1 MCHRLLRFAYCSI
14 SLLWMALAFPAGARA
29 DTVISG
35 RVVDVNDTPVAGARV
50 SLSLEGSGSWQA
62 ETSPEGAFRIS
73 LPALQPGEYLIT
85 VERSGYYAMHE
96 RAAHLDPAAPLT
108 LVINPVRE
116 VFQSVDVHEQPS
128 PVETAA
134 LQNNERLTGTEVN
147 DIPYA
152 DSHNLVNALR
162 LMPGVVSDNYG
173 RPHFNGSSDGQ
184 IEYLLNGFDITD
196 PITGQYQAVVA
207 VEGVRSVDLSSGR
220 LSPENGR
227 GSAGALAITSESG
240 TDTFRYTAT
249 DFIPGLNF
257 QHGARLGNWFPRFG
271 IYGPIARGRVWF
283 ADTLHL
289 EYDEA
294 LINGLP
300 SGRNTSTGWLASDLL
315 HVQANVAHG
324 NILFAD
330 FLVNI
335 GQQNRYGLGVL
346 DPVSTTTTL
355 RTHRYFGSL
364 RDQFYLGH
372 ATLIEFGYGH
382 YQAPSTQT
390 PQGDALY
397 VFSPTGRSGNYFVN
411 STQTGSR
418 DEGTTHAYLPQFQ
431 FAGSHQI
438 EAGGGAE
445 RTADNADFSRTGYEV
460 LGLAGDVLSAT
471 QYEGSGKYHVS
482 DTELAWWLLDRWR
495 LHKRLQVEAA
505 ILEQHDRAISANGWS
520 PRAAFS
526 WAPFTNERTVV
537 SGGYSLTHDAVT
549 LNLLS
554 LPLDQTPVTTTY
566 NLAGTPIS
574 TASATF
580 AIPQGLQLPRAS
592 NWSLNVRHQLSERLS
607 LTLKT
612 LRRRGTDGFAYV
624 NQDAPDAAPSLL
636 PLPGAGSPGDYSLT
650 NLRRDDFDS
659 VQVSVRQAIAAQYEW
674 MVSYTYTRALSN
686 ALLDFNSAIPLQV
699 VSSMEPIPWDV
710 PNRVLGFAYLPLPW
724 KNWAIAALADAR
736 SGFPFSVA
744 DQYGVIAGAVDSH
757 RYPFNCDLNL
767 SIERTFTLK
776 GYRFAL
782 RGGVVNLTNNTNPTA
797 VINTLGAPNYLNFY
811 GSEGR
816 HFVVRVR
823 FFGRAA
829 AAAKP

>member
-1 MCHRLLRFAYCSI
+1 MRHWLLRLSCGSL
-14 SLLWMALAFPAGARA
+14 SLLGMVLAIPAAASA
-29 DTVISG
+29 DAMISG
-35 RVVDVNDTPVAGARV
+35 HVVDVNDTPVAGARV
-50 SLSLEGSGSWQA
+50 IVSLEGSGSWQA
-62 ETSPEGAFRIS
+62 ETSTDGLVRVS

-85 VERSGYYAMHE
+85 VEHPGYYALHE
-96 RAAHLDPAAPLT
+96 RAAHLDPAVPLT

-128 PVETAA
+128 PVDTAA

-196 PITGQYQAVVA
+196 PITGQFQTVLA

-227 GSAGALAITSESG
+227 GSAGAVAITSESG

-271 IYGPIARGRVWF
+271 IYGPIVRGRVWF

-289 EYDEA
+289 EYNEA

-300 SGRNTSTGWLASDLL
+300 TGQNTSTGWLASDLL
-315 HVQANVAHG
+315 HMQANLAHG

-335 GQQNRYGLGVL
+335 DNQNRVGLGVL

-355 RTHRYFGSL
+355 RARRYFGSL

-372 ATLIEFGYGH
+372 ATLIEFGYAH
-382 YQAPSTQT
+382 YEAPTTQT

-397 VFSPTGRSGNYFVN
+397 VFSPTGRSGNYFVD
-411 STQTGSR
+411 STQTGFR

-438 EAGGGAE
+438 EAGGGVE
-445 RTADNADFSRTGYEV
+445 RTADDSDFSRTGYEV
-460 LGLAGDVLSAT
+460 VGLGGEVLSDT
-471 QYEGSGKYHVS
+471 YYEGSGKYHVS
-482 DTELAWWLLDRWR
+482 DTELAWWLQDRWR
-495 LHKRLQVEAA
+495 LNKRLQVEAA
-505 ILEQHDRAISANGWS
+505 IREQHDRAIGTDGWS

-526 WAPFTNERTVV
+526 WAPFSNERTVV

-549 LNLLS
+549 LNLLG

-566 NLAGTPIS
+566 SSDGAPVS
-574 TASATF
+574 TSAATF
-580 AIPQGLQLPRAS
+580 AIPQFLQLPRAT
-592 NWSLNVRHQLSERLS
+592 NWSMNVSHQLSQRLS
-607 LTLKT
+607 LNLKT
-612 LRRRGTDGFAYV
+612 LRRRGTDGFVYV
-624 NQDAPDAAPSLL
+624 NQMAPNAPPSLL
-636 PLPGAGSPGDYSLT
+636 PLPGAGTPGDYSLT
-650 NLRRDDFDS
+650 NLRRDDFNS
-659 VQVSVRQAIAAQYEW
+659 VQVSVRQTIAAQYEW
-674 MVSYTYTRALSN
+674 MVSYSYTRAVSN

-699 VSSMEPIPWDV
+699 LTSMEPIPWDV

-724 KNWAIAALADAR
+724 KNWAIAGLADAR

-757 RYPFNCDLNL
+757 RYPFNFDLNL
-767 SIERTFTLK
+767 SIERTITLA

-782 RGGVVNLTNNTNPTA
+782 RLGAMNVTNNRNPTA
-797 VINTLGAPNYLNFY
+797 VINTIGAPNYLSFY
-811 GSEGR
+811 GAEGR
-816 HFVVRVR
+816 HLVVRVR
-823 FFGRAA
+823 FFGRAT
-829 AAAKP
+829 AAKP